1 MTSFGEAVGLF
12 YRNYVNFEGRAS
24 RSEHW
29 WPFLMQMIV
38 YIALFVAFAFVLGSN
53 SNVETAEFTPAA
65 MGLLMA
71 MGLFAL
77 INFLPNL
84 SLQVRRFH
92 DLDQTGWL
100 VLVFTIANGIIG
112 LTWFAHMIWYM
123 VRGTN
128 GPNKYGPDP
137 LTNNADIFG

>member
-29 WPFLMQMIV
+29 WPFLMQFIV
-38 YIALFVAFAFVLGSN
+38 YIALFVALV
-53 SNVETAEFTPAA
+53 
-65 MGLLMA
+65 
-71 MGLFAL
+71 
-77 INFLPNL
+77 
-84 SLQVRRFH
+84 
-92 DLDQTGWL
+92 

-112 LTWFAHMIWYM
+112 LTWFAQMIWYM

-128 GPNKYGPDP
+128 GPNKYGPD
-137 LTNNADIFG
+137 LSCRVQTDRINMDRIHWG

>member
-29 WPFLMQMIV
+29 WPFLMQFIV
-38 YIALFVAFAFVLGSN
+38 YIALFVALAFVIGGNLNEDTG
-53 SNVETAEFTPAA
+53 EFTPAA

-71 MGLFAL
+71 
-77 INFLPNL
+77 
-84 SLQVRRFH
+84 
-92 DLDQTGWL
+92 
-100 VLVFTIANGIIG
+100 VFTIANGIIG
-112 LTWFAHMIWYM
+112 LTWFAQMIWYM

-137 LTNNADIFG
+137 LMNNADIFG